1 MSRNLV
7 KQSCVVEAGE
17 TRIID
22 TNELL
27 RRRREN
33 EAREQADQSREGFT
47 SGLDAEEV
55 QIPADGGEGSES
67 GVIKAGEDGK
77 ATLDQAREEAR
88 EILEK
93 ANREAED
100 IIAAARAQAEAEKR
114 SILDQAR
121 HQGYVD
127 GQSKAHQ
134 ESEAAK
140 AELQRQARSLEEE
153 YQKMVDELEPKFVD
167 VITSAYE
174 HVFQVELSGDR
185 KILEYLIS
193 NTMHR
198 LEGGGSFLI
207 HVSRMDY
214 EEVLLHRQEILA
226 GTASGVG
233 TVEIVEDLTLG
244 ENECLIETDGGIFDC
259 GLGTQLAGLKQK
271 LMLLAWSREE

>member
-121 HQGYVD
+121 HRRPQ
-127 GQSKAHQ
+127 K
-134 ESEAAK
+134 
-140 AELQRQARSLEEE
+140 RSCSGRRAVWRKSTRKWWMSWNRNLW
-153 YQKMVDELEPKFVD
+153 
-167 VITSAYE
+167 TSSLPRTSMC
-174 HVFQVELSGDR
+174 FR
-185 KILEYLIS
+185 W
-193 NTMHR
+193 N
-198 LEGGGSFLI
+198 
-207 HVSRMDY
+207 
-214 EEVLLHRQEILA
+214 
-226 GTASGVG
+226 
-233 TVEIVEDLTLG
+233 
-244 ENECLIETDGGIFDC
+244 
-259 GLGTQLAGLKQK
+259 
-271 LMLLAWSREE
+271 